1 MPHSPGSEARSIA
14 LRCNTAAQRAAHDVA
29 SRLANPREAP
39 DESRRRATSS
49 VAGDPAAAR
58 LAPPRISI
66 CG

>member
-1 MPHSPGSEARSIA
+1 M
-14 LRCNTAAQRAAHDVA
+14 RCNTAAQRAAHDVA

-39 DESRRRATSS
+39 DEFRRRATSS